1 MPLKKLTMKP
11 GVNRENT
18 RYTNENGWYDC
29 DKIRFRQ
36 GTPEKIGGWA
46 AITPASSYLGTCRSL
61 WAWTNIAGLKYLGT
75 GTNLKFYI
83 TNGAVYYDITPLR
96 TPVTAVPPV
105 LFQAAYS
112 TLANSITSTDTLLT
126 VVAGVNF
133 ADSGIVLIGTEQ
145 IFYASK
151 NVNILQGLV
160 RGYNGTSAAG
170 HAAADPVKSYTITVT
185 NVTFGSSVNDFV
197 TFTLAVT
204 LGGAITAAILNKNYQ
219 IVTTPTANTYT
230 ITASVPAEAGDAG
243 NGGGATVAAY
253 EIPVG
258 FATAVPVAGW
268 GAGAWGLGFWGIGT
282 TNTSSLRVW
291 NQQNFGQDLIF
302 GPNGGPMY
310 YWSAAGANPLLTR
323 GALLSALPGA
333 SEVPLFQNLLLVSD
347 TSRFVFAFGTN
358 EIFTATIDPMLIRWS
373 EQEDAANWL
382 PAPTNQSGSV
392 RLSHGSTIVAC
403 AQTRQEILVW
413 TDTSLYSLQYIGAPL
428 VWSTTLLSDN
438 ITIDSDRAWAT
449 ASGKTYWMGAD
460 KFYVYDGTSNT
471 LKCDL
476 LQYIFDGT
484 PGFNVDQTAQVFAAT
499 VEKFNEVWW
508 FYCSVGNSTIDRYAV
523 YNYLEGLW
531 YYGTLG
537 RTAWIDA
544 GVIGHNPIAA
554 DDLNKKLQYQE
565 FGVDDNATGA
575 GGVGITSYI
584 TSAEFDLD
592 DGNNFA
598 FVWRVLPDVTFRGS
612 TAVSPALTMY
622 LLPLANSGSGYNNNT
637 STNSDQ
643 SVASTSL
650 APITR
655 TGTYPVEQFTGQIN
669 TRVRGRQMSIKVEST
684 DLGVQWQLGSPRLD
698 IRQDGRR

>member
-1 MPLKKLTMKP
+1 MKP

-61 WAWTNIAGLKYLGT
+61 WAWSNIAGLTLLGT

-83 TNGAVYYDITPLR
+83 ENGTIYHDITPLR
-96 TPVTAVPPV
+96 ATTAPGDVTFSA
-105 LFQAAYS
+105 
-112 TLANSITSTDTLLT
+112 TDT
-126 VVAGVNF
+126 
-133 ADSGIVLIGTEQ
+133 S
-145 IFYASK
+145 
-151 NVNILQGLV
+151 
-160 RGYNGTSAAG
+160 
-170 HAAADPVKSYTITVT
+170 PTITVT
-185 NVTFGSSVNDFV
+185 DFAFGSSIGDFV
-197 TFTLAVT
+197 TFSGAAG
-204 LGGAITAAILNKNYQ
+204 LGGAVTATVLNQNYQ
-219 IVTTPTANTYT
+219 ITTILTANTYT
-230 ITASVPAEAGDAG
+230 VTLPYPLVANASDIG
-243 NGGGATVAAY
+243 NGGFLTVGRY
-253 EIPVG
+253 EVPVG
-258 FATAVPVAGW
+258 PAIAIPVAGW
-268 GAGAWGLGFWGIGT
+268 GAGGWGLGTWGLGT
-282 TNTSSLRVW
+282 SNASSLRVW

-302 GPNGGPMY
+302 GPNGSPMY
-310 YWSAAGANPLLTR
+310 YWSALGVDPLTVR
-323 GALLSALPGA
+323 GVPLSTLPGA
-333 SEVPLFQNLLLVSD
+333 AEVPLLQNLLLVSD

-358 EIFTATIDPMLIRWS
+358 EIFTSTTDPMLIRWS
-373 EQEDAANWL
+373 DQEDAANWL
-382 PAPTNQSGSV
+382 PAPTNQAGSL

-438 ITIDSDRAWAT
+438 ITIASDRAWAT
-449 ASGKTYWMGAD
+449 TSGKTYWMGAD
-460 KFYVYDGTSNT
+460 KFYVYDGTSTT

-476 LQYIFDGT
+476 RQYIFDDT
-484 PGFNVDQTAQVFAAT
+484 PGFNVDQTSQVFSST

-508 FYCSVGNSTIDRYAV
+508 FYCSRDSNAIDRYAV

-544 GVIGHNPIAA
+544 GVYSHNPIAA

-565 FGVDDNATGA
+565 FGVDDNGTGA
-575 GGVGITSYI
+575 GGVAFISYI

-598 FVWRVLPDVTFRGS
+598 FVWRVLPDITFRGS
-612 TAVSPALTMY
+612 TAASPALTMY

-637 STNSDQ
+637 STNSNQ
-643 SVASTSL
+643 SVASDSS
-650 APITR
+650 AAITR
-655 TGTYPVEQFTGQIN
+655 IGTYPIEQFTGQIN

-684 DLGVQWQLGSPRLD
+684 AAGVQWQLGSPRID